1 MCLSCAYRIN
11 NVEMEWF
18 GKARQEGFNEKRVI
32 HHSPHISIELM
43 AYWAQWAGGVVNM
56 NDHNEYR
63 WVTVGQ
69 LAEFD
74 FAPADVPFVYMLRD
88 R

>member
-1 MCLSCAYRIN
+1 MAIGDYLGSN
-11 NVEMEWF
+11 
-18 GKARQEGFNEKRVI
+18 I
-32 HHSPHISIELM
+32 HHYPHISIELM
-43 AYWAQWAGGVVNM
+43 AYRAQWAGGVINM

-63 WVTVGQ
+63 WVTVDQ

-74 FAPADVPFVYMLRD
+74 FVPADVPFVYMLRD